1 MHINRLLQTDVYNLS
16 HGYMKCNVDFE
27 ASHIVNRKAPMILFG
42 FDAAVHNI
50 LDYKVKEDDIIEAY
64 DCARR
69 MNMKFPSELFYKAIK
84 YDSIGDIIK
93 VEALPDG
100 TWVPRGTPFAQ
111 VSNIVEGFGELVT
124 WWEPLLLHPWFA
136 SSCATRAL
144 QMKEYLQHRKE
155 SLFRFHSFGFRGHRS
170 MEDAYWAARAWSLFL
185 PSTDDFNVIT
195 DLQGYS
201 IPALAHKVVQNWD
214 DELMCYIE
222 AVKRSTE
229 EGYNAVSL
237 VIDTNSSRLFIE
249 EYLFKV
255 QEVAEARNI
264 KPIYRPDSGDCLA
277 QAHSIASKLNGR
289 NFGIIIGD
297 SVTFDSAKKSDEA
310 WEKLGHSCDLL
321 TWGIGAGFYKD
332 LERDT
337 LGWSMKTCFSNK
349 KDRMK
354 YTDTP
359 IKRSIPGKV
368 TLQRKDRRVI
378 VYPQTQTQNDDS
390 DYVVLNQATPLTF
403 KEIKEN
409 TNIQD
414 TTQNEIILS
423 HDLQAKIEPV
433 RILH

>member
-27 ASHIVNRKAPMILFG
+27 ASHIVNRNAPMILFG

-50 LDYKVKEDDIIEAY
+50 LDYKVNEDDIIEAC

-69 MNMKFPSELFYKAIK
+69 MNMKFPSELFYKSMK
-84 YDSIGDIIK
+84 YDSIEDIIQ

-144 QMKEYLQHRKE
+144 EMKQYLQHRKE
-155 SLFRFHSFGFRGHRS
+155 RLFRFHSFGFRGHRS

-195 DLQGYS
+195 DLPGYS

-222 AVKRSTE
+222 AVKRSAE

-277 QAHSIASKLNGR
+277 LADSIASKLNGR

-368 TLQRKDRRVI
+368 TLQRKDGRLV
-378 VYPQTQTQNDDS
+378 VYPQTQNQNNDS
-390 DYVVLNQATPLTF
+390 DYVVLNKTTPLTF
-403 KEIKEN
+403 KEIKEIA
-409 TNIQD
+409 NIQD

-423 HDLQAKIEPV
+423 HELQAKWN
-433 RILH
+433 R